1 MKRSAIATLVITLII
16 AIGIIGV
23 MWYLCYRV
31 GSNPPT
37 DHIINLAILIASI
50 AIGWLFGTFV
60 SPDTP
65 DEETRFSRLGTAIK
79 AFVSG
84 YLVSKMDKLF
94 TVIFDPDKLF
104 QNLPMFRFLL
114 FVTGLIVAAL
124 VTYVLREYVLPS
136 PTTVVVTTAATPEGL
151 ATGGQRAEATH

>member
-1 MKRSAIATLVITLII
+1 MKKSAIWTLIITLII
-16 AIGIIGV
+16 AIGIVGV

-31 GSNPPT
+31 GSNPPA
-37 DHIINLAILIASI
+37 DHLINLAILIASI
-50 AIGWLFGTFV
+50 AIGWLFGTFI

-65 DEETRFSRLGTAIK
+65 DEEARFSRLGTAIK

-136 PTTVVVTTAATPEGL
+136 PTTGAVTTTATPAGL
-151 ATGGQRAEATH
+151 EAGGQGTQATH